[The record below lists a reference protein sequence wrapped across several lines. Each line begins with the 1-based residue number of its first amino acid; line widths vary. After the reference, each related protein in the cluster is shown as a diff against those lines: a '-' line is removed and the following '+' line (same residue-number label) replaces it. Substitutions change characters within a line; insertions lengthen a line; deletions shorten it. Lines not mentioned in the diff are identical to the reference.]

1 MMHWQAWYSEVK
13 TFSGK
18 DLSHFHVPK
27 VLEGQ
32 HLSGIYKNSQNVGLN

>member
-18 DLSHFHVPK
+18 DLSPFRVPK

-32 HLSGIYKNSQNVGLN
+32 HHQESTRTVKM